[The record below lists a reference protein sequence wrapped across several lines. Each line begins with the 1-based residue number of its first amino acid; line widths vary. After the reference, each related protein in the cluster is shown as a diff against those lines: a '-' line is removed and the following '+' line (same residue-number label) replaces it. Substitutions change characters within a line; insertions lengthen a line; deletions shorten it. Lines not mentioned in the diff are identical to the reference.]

1 MIYEVRIQTVDPD
14 KRSEYVKAY
23 KEAIQSS
30 KEAGCHGGFI
40 MCSDDDP
47 SRVMVLLHWE
57 TREHH
62 ERWRGTPPHV
72 KFRETIDPWQTQPS
86 VGDYYVAET
95 I

>member
-1 MIYEVRIQTVDPD
+1 MIYEVRFQTVDPET
-14 KRSEYVKAY
+14 RGEYVRAY

-47 SRVMVLLHWE
+47 STVMVLLNWE

-62 ERWRGTPPHV
+62 ERWRGTPTHV
-72 KFRETIDPWQTQPS
+72 KFRQTIDPWQTKPGI
-86 VGDYYVAET
+86 GDYYVAEV

>member
-1 MIYEVRIQTVDPD
+1 
-14 KRSEYVKAY
+14 
-23 KEAIQSS
+23 
-30 KEAGCHGGFI
+30 

-47 SRVMVLLHWE
+47 SRVMVLLHWP

-62 ERWRGTPPHV
+62 ERWRGTPTHV
-72 KFRETIDPWQTQPS
+72 KFRETIDPWQTEPS